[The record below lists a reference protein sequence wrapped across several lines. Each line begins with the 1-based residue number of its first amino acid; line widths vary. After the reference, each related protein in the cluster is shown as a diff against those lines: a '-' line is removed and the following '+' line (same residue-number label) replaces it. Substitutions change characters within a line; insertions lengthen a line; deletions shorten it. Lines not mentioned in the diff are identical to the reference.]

1 MSTVPSSPQ
10 PAQNPGN
17 TPILTVTWDTVIGA
31 RHVGYDPDSGPEVEP
46 VSLGEMVVAGLVER
60 LLVEIKRDSSTGYR
74 GAVEAARDAASG
86 ATAAEATALVR
97 EALAGEIRQTNH
109 YGEPKGEPTTLRD
122 LIRADI
128 AKYLN
133 EKVPERGYG
142 GDRRGGFREL
152 LQHEVDEAMN
162 KELRAAIREA
172 REQVVVKVQE
182 KAAQLI
188 GEAVKEG
195 MRR

>member
-1 MSTVPSSPQ
+1 MTENIQ
-10 PAQNPGN
+10 T
-17 TPILTVTWDTVIGA
+17 TPILTVTWDTVIGS
-31 RHVGYDPDSGPEVEP
+31 RHVGHDPDSGPEVEP

-60 LLVEIKRDSSTGYR
+60 LIVEIKRDVDQGRWR
-74 GAVEAARDAASG
+74 GAVTEARTA
-86 ATAAEATALVR
+86 AAEAIQAEATVIVRDALH
-97 EALAGEIRQTNH
+97 GEFQPTNQ
-109 YGEPKGEPTTLRD
+109 YGERTSQVTTLRD
-122 LIRADI
+122 LIRADV

-172 REQVVVKVQE
+172 REQVVVKVQD

-195 MRR
+195 LRR

>member
-1 MSTVPSSPQ
+1 MTENIQ
-10 PAQNPGN
+10 TA
-17 TPILTVTWDTVIGA
+17 PILTVTWDTVIGS

-46 VSLGEMVVAGLVER
+46 VSLGEMVVAGVVER
-60 LLVEIKRDSSTGYR
+60 LVAEIKRDADGFGYR
-74 GAVEAARDAASG
+74 GAVTAAREAASAAVQEQAS
-86 ATAAEATALVR
+86 TLVS
-97 EALAGEIRQTNH
+97 EALSGEIRRTNT
-109 YGEPKGEPTTLRD
+109 YGEPTGEPTTLRD
-122 LIRADI
+122 LIRADV

-195 MRR
+195 LRR